1 MLVVT
6 RFSVAEADGERFAE
20 QATAALSALAAR
32 PGYQR
37 GSAGRAVD
45 EPTAWV
51 IVTEWDSVGAYRR
64 ALSAFDVKVHALP
77 LLSTGADEPAAFE
90 LLRTVDRPG
99 GTARAETRASD
110 RAPDAASAAP
120 GGFPPPREQETR

>member
-20 QATAALSALAAR
+20 QATTALSALAAR

-37 GSAGRAVD
+37 GSAGRALD

-64 ALSAFDVKVHALP
+64 ALSDFDVKVHALP

-90 LLRTVDRPG
+90 VLRTVDRPG
-99 GTARAETRASD
+99 ADTRRASD
-110 RAPDAASAAP
+110 RAPDAASVAP
-120 GGFPPPREQETR
+120 GAFPPPREQETR

>member
-6 RFSVAEADGERFAE
+6 RFEVAEADGERFAG

-32 PGYQR
+32 PGYR
-37 GSAGRAVD
+37 GGRAARALD

-64 ALSAFDVKVHALP
+64 ALGDFDVKVHALP
-77 LLSTGADEPAAFE
+77 LLSTGLDGPAGYE
-90 LLRTVDRPG
+90 VLLSVDHPG
-99 GTARAETRASD
+99 AGVQHASD
-110 RAPDAASAAP
+110 RAPDAASVAP